1 MRFCA
6 SNAGG
11 MSSIPSRGIK
21 IPHVVR
27 YGQKK
32 KVFVKFN
39 LTYGIFVKQM
49 LHFLVWQSFPS

>member
-6 SNAGG
+6 SNVGG

-27 YGQKK
+27 CGQKK